1 MDECMAVALEEAH
14 LSMAEDGYP
23 IGSVVVRGGKIV
35 GRGRNRFLQTG
46 DPTAHA
52 EIEAIRDAAK
62 NANGDVDA
70 LVKGASV
77 YTTMM
82 PCEMCAGAIIRFGIA
97 RVVVGETQTYTHAG
111 TDALMLRQGIQVEV
125 LEDPACIAVVEK
137 YLKAFPQWANV
148 MRAHTRRRLII

>member
-1 MDECMAVALEEAH
+1 MVECMAAALEETG
-14 LSMAEDGYP
+14 LCMTEDGYP
-23 IGSVVVRGGKIV
+23 IGSVVVRGGKIAE
-35 GRGRNRFLQTG
+35 RGRNRFLQTG

-52 EIEAIRDAAK
+52 EMEAIRDAAK

-97 RVVVGETQTYTHAG
+97 RVVVGETQAYKHAG
-111 TDALMLRQGIQVEV
+111 TDALMVRQGIQVEV
-125 LEDPACIAVVEK
+125 LEDPGRIAVVEK
-137 YLKAFPQWANV
+137 
-148 MRAHTRRRLII
+148 T